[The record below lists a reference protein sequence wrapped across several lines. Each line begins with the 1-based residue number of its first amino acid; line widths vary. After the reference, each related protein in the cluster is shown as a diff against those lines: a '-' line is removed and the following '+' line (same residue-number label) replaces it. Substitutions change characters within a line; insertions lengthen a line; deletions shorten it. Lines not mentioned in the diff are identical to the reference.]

1 MTTSAMPLRNLH
13 RLTILGLVFFILGLI
28 GVVYALYAIYSGP
41 RPADPDLTRSLVIAA
56 GMQLTGYIL
65 LNRNRWRMM
74 VGKSKK

>member
-1 MTTSAMPLRNLH
+1 MTIVAMLPRKLH

-28 GVVYALYAIYSGP
+28 GVLYALYQIYNGP

-65 LNRNRWRMM
+65 LNRNRWKMM
-74 VGKSKK
+74 TGKNRK